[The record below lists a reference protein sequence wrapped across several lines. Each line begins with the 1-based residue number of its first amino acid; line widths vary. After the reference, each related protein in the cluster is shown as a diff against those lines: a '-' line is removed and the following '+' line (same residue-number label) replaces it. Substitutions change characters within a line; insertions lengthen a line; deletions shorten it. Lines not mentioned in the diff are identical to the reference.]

1 MTTILEGIKV
11 VDLTRMAPGPF
22 CTMILGDLGADVLR
36 VEQPPTDGGGVA
48 TPEQKKQARRAA
60 AFNALNRNKRS
71 ISVNLRESKGK
82 EILYKLVK
90 DADILVEGY
99 RPGVVD
105 RLNVD
110 YATLSAINPRLIYC
124 SISGFGQTGPLRL
137 VPGHDINY
145 ISVGGALSLIGNA
158 GGPPVPPQNIVAD
171 FAGGGLHAAMAI
183 LGALFS
189 RERTGKGQNVDISMS
204 DGSSY
209 LISSMISSYFTSGE
223 VGRRGTTATAG
234 AVPFYGAYQCSDGKY
249 LSLGCMEAHF
259 WEPLCKALGHE
270 DFVPFQHDKSKHPEQ
285 FAAFA
290 ADFKTKTRDE
300 WVDYLQN
307 AGDIAVARVLDIDDM
322 ENDSHVQARKMIMNV
337 GEIDGEIVKHVGFGP
352 KFSDTPAT
360 VRSLGPI
367 TGEHTDAVLGELGYS
382 SDQTSDLRKD
392 GIVK

>member
-1 MTTILEGIKV
+1 MTSILEGIKV
-11 VDLTRMAPGPF
+11 IDLTRMAPGPF
-22 CTMILGDLGADVLR
+22 CTMILGDLGAEVLR
-36 VEQPPTDGGGVA
+36 VEQPPADGGPQ
-48 TPEQKKQARRAA
+48 TSEQKKQAKRAA

-71 ISVNLRESKGK
+71 MAVNLRDAQGQ
-82 EILYKLVK
+82 EILHKLVK
-90 DADILVEGY
+90 DADVLVEGY

-105 RLNVD
+105 RLNAD
-110 YATLSAINPRLIYC
+110 YKTLSAINPRLIYC

-145 ISVGGALSLIGNA
+145 ISVGGALSLIGND
-158 GGPPVPPQNIVAD
+158 GGPPIPPQNIVAD

-189 RERTGKGQNVDISMS
+189 RERTGKGQNVDIAMS
-204 DGSSY
+204 DGSTY
-209 LISSMISSYFTSGE
+209 LISSMISSYLASGE

-234 AVPFYGAYQCSDGKY
+234 AVPYYGAYQCSDGKY

-259 WEPLCKALGHE
+259 WEPLCKALGHD
-270 DFVPFQHDKSKHPEQ
+270 DFIPFQHDKSKHPEQ
-285 FAAFA
+285 FAAFT

-307 AGDIAVARVLDIDDM
+307 AGDIAVARILDIDDM
-322 ENDSHVQARKMIMNV
+322 ENDDHVQARNLIMTV
-337 GEIDGEIVKHVGFGP
+337 GEVDGETVKHVGFGP

-367 TGEHTDAVLGELGYS
+367 TGEHTDTILEELGYS
-382 SDQTSDLRKD
+382 SDQASALRD
-392 GIVK
+392 GGIVR